1 MKTDRTGPPVMAA
14 MYRGSAESL
23 VASLAIPLN
32 AGLNAF
38 LGEPA
43 GYYRN
48 IATEERT
55 FMSIASVLRGR
66 NQ

>member
-23 VASLAIPLN
+23 VASIAIQLN
-32 AGLNAF
+32 AGPNAF

-48 IATEERT
+48 ITTEERT
-55 FMSIASVLRGR
+55 FRSIASVLRER